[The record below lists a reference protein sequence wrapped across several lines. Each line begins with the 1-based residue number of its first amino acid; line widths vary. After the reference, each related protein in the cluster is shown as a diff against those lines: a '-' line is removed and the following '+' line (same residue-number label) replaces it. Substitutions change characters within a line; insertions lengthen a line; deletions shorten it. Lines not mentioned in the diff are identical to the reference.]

1 MKRKK
6 RILSLILFA
15 GYAALMIWLLFGQR
29 SQGDGGRG
37 NINIV
42 PLATLKLY
50 VNILKNS
57 HSSYLLWH
65 AFINLAGNVIMFIPL
80 GYFLPVISKKAK
92 KFFPMLLY
100 TLVVIVLIETIQYI
114 TGLGSCDIDDLI
126 LNVPGVMI
134 GWFIRFCGTKKR
146 K

>member
-6 RILSLILFA
+6 RILTLFLFA

-29 SQGDGGRG
+29 SQGDGGKD

-42 PLATLKLY
+42 PLTTLKLY
-50 VNILKNS
+50 VNILKYSTNG
-57 HSSYLLWH
+57 YLLRH
-65 AFINLAGNVIMFIPL
+65 AFINLVGNVIMCVPF
-80 GYFLPVISKKAK
+80 GFFLPVISKQTK
-92 KFFPMLLY
+92 KFFSMLLY
-100 TLVVIVLIETIQYI
+100 TVVVIVLIETVQYI

-126 LNVPGVMI
+126 LNVPGVVI
-134 GWFIRFCGTKKR
+134 GWCIRCFGSRKR